1 MTPESSDSAADRGRA
16 GGLWTGAYDALG
28 HIGGLILAIMSG
40 AVCLQVLRRFLGL
53 TGIDGLEEVPR
64 YLFVWL
70 VMIGA
75 ASAMQRGQHT
85 VLDYFVNLLGPR
97 GRALVLVL
105 TNAVGIFLF
114 AYLIKL
120 RINLIQILVELGLGC
135 FFFFD
140 DSFLHRIVMGVI
152 TIGRTVSAE
161 AAPSLLPFH
170 QPALGIVCIRRV

>member
-1 MTPESSDSAADRGRA
+1 MTPDSSDSAADRGRT
-16 GGLWTGAYDALG
+16 GGLWAGTYDALG

-40 AVCLQVLRRFLGL
+40 AVCLQVLMRFLGL

-120 RINLIQILVELGLGC
+120 SLVLVPNAQLQTSAGLGLSLGWVYAAIPIGSALIILPMLRTILVAL
-135 FFFFD
+135 
-140 DSFLHRIVMGVI
+140 R
-152 TIGRTVSAE
+152 
-161 AAPSLLPFH
+161 SLWPK
-170 QPALGIVCIRRV
+170 RS